1 MPRAKGVTIGII
13 DTGLY
18 LNQVEGTS
26 ARATA
31 ESEGATCEKDTTIKY
46 TLNPAAF
53 RATSDVTET
62 LSQSALDTQ
71 FAEAGGEDYF
81 TYVNKKVPFARNYA
95 DHTKDVTP
103 GKAGEHGTH
112 VASLAAA
119 NGTDFSGIA
128 PNAQIAV
135 LKVFSANS
143 AGGAGEPA
151 IIAALEDAAKL
162 KLDIVNLSL
171 GTDLTDFDDTI
182 SNSTFQ
188 AVQGASD
195 AGVIVNY
202 SAGNAG
208 KSNFNSATGYADYTT
223 STVEPSMI
231 GSSSLYDE
239 KANII
244 AATTPEKAF
253 YSSILLA
260 EGEALSYSDQI
271 IKRNVKGQQDVA
283 VEHRITD
290 LLGDESSK
298 DIPFVRIPGLGTDSD
313 FQQSMVNNSKDSTDA
328 NAKKTYLNGKVAV
341 IDRGSC
347 PFVEKIDN
355 AMAYGAAGVIVINN
369 LPGAVSMNMDISTDI
384 DAIGGPNGI
393 PVGFTALSS
402 STPLKGDA
410 GGNGTFQLAKN
421 QVENAPDGNSLF

>member
-1 MPRAKGVTIGII
+1 
-13 DTGLY
+13 
-18 LNQVEGTS
+18 
-26 ARATA
+26 
-31 ESEGATCEKDTTIKY
+31 
-46 TLNPAAF
+46 
-53 RATSDVTET
+53 
-62 LSQSALDTQ
+62 LDTQ